1 MKLFLTLFLASFTTL
16 FGQKLNFDIM
26 VEYTTTYE
34 NSNYDR
40 SAYAMSSNENYI
52 LKIVSYLDGQKVA
65 YVSDLKGLKSHE
77 FSITE
82 SIIEND
88 LKNIKFTY
96 IKTVKHKF
104 ARTMARGVY
113 FDFISVSNSDGVETV
128 NLNSY
133 KNKAKTKL
141 TSSLEL
147 KMIKS
152 EVNLFPL
159 FRFLCLHPCE
169 YITELNYN
177 GAGLVTNC
185 VNKNGAKTHVL
196 KAIEDANLE
205 LTIPN
210 LFKFAP

>member
-1 MKLFLTLFLASFTTL
+1 MKLFLTFFLASLTTV

-34 NSNYDR
+34 NSNYDK
-40 SAYAMSSNENYI
+40 SAYAMSSNDNYI
-52 LKIVSYLDGQKVA
+52 LKIVSYADGQKIA
-65 YVSDLKGLKSHE
+65 YVADLKGLKSHE

-104 ARTMARGVY
+104 ARTMARGIY
-113 FDFISVSNSDGVETV
+113 FDFVSESNNDGVETV
-128 NLNSY
+128 KLNSY

-141 TSSLEL
+141 SNSLEL
-147 KMIKS
+147 KIIKS

-159 FRFLCLHPCE
+159 FRFLCLHPFE

-185 VNKNGAKTHVL
+185 INKNGLKIHVL
-196 KAIEDANLE
+196 KAIEEANLE

>member
-1 MKLFLTLFLASFTTL
+1 MKLFLTLFLASLTTV
-16 FGQKLNFDIM
+16 FGQKLHFDVM

-40 SAYAMSSNENYI
+40 SAYAMSSNDNYI
-52 LKIVSYLDGQKVA
+52 LKIVSSPDGQKVA
-65 YVSDLKGLKSHE
+65 YVADLKALKSHE

-104 ARTMARGVY
+104 ARTTARGIY
-113 FDFISVSNSDGVETV
+113 FDFMSVSNRDGLETV

-133 KNKAKTKL
+133 KNNAKTKL
-141 TSSLEL
+141 TNSLEL
-147 KMIKS
+147 KIIKS

-159 FRFLCLHPCE
+159 FRFICLHPFE

-185 VNKNGAKTHVL
+185 VNKNGLKIHVL
-196 KAIEDANLE
+196 KAFGEANLE
-205 LTIPN
+205 ITIPN
-210 LFKFAP
+210 

>member
-1 MKLFLTLFLASFTTL
+1 MKLFLTFFLASLTTV

-26 VEYTTTYE
+26 VEYTTIYE
-34 NSNYDR
+34 NSNYDK
-40 SAYAMSSNENYI
+40 SAYAMSSNDNYI
-52 LKIVSYLDGQKVA
+52 LKIVSYADGQKIA
-65 YVSDLKGLKSHE
+65 YVADLKGLKSHE

-104 ARTMARGVY
+104 ARTMARGIY
-113 FDFISVSNSDGVETV
+113 FDFVSESNNDGVETV
-128 NLNSY
+128 KLNSY

-141 TSSLEL
+141 SNSLEL
-147 KMIKS
+147 KIIKS

-159 FRFLCLHPCE
+159 FRFLCLHPFE

-185 VNKNGAKTHVL
+185 INKNGLKIHVL
-196 KAIEDANLE
+196 KAIQEANLE
-205 LTIPN
+205 ITIPN
-210 LFKFAP
+210 

>member
-1 MKLFLTLFLASFTTL
+1 MKLFLTLFLASLTTV
-16 FGQKLNFDIM
+16 FGQKLHFDVM

-40 SAYAMSSNENYI
+40 SAYAMSSNDNYI
-52 LKIVSYLDGQKVA
+52 LKIVSSPDGQKVA
-65 YVSDLKGLKSHE
+65 YVADLKALKSHE

-104 ARTMARGVY
+104 ARTTARGVY
-113 FDFISVSNSDGVETV
+113 FDFMSVSNSDGVETV

-133 KNKAKTKL
+133 KNKSKTKL
-141 TSSLEL
+141 TNSLEL
-147 KMIKS
+147 KIIKS
-152 EVNLFPL
+152 ELNLFPL
-159 FRFLCLHPCE
+159 FRFICLHPFE

-185 VNKNGAKTHVL
+185 VNKNGEKTHVL
-196 KAIEDANLE
+196 KAFREVNFE
-205 LTIPN
+205 LTVPN
-210 LFKFAP
+210 

>member
-1 MKLFLTLFLASFTTL
+1 MKLFLTLFLASLTTV
-16 FGQKLNFDIM
+16 FGQKLHFDVM

-40 SAYAMSSNENYI
+40 SAYAMSSNDNYI
-52 LKIVSYLDGQKVA
+52 LKIVSSPDGQKVA
-65 YVSDLKGLKSHE
+65 YVADLKALKSHE

-104 ARTMARGVY
+104 ARTTARGVY
-113 FDFISVSNSDGVETV
+113 FDFMSVSNSDGVETV

-133 KNKAKTKL
+133 KNKSKTKL
-141 TSSLEL
+141 TNSLEL
-147 KMIKS
+147 KIIKS

-159 FRFLCLHPCE
+159 FRFICLHPFE

-185 VNKNGAKTHVL
+185 VNKNGLKIHVL
-196 KAIEDANLE
+196 KAFGEANLE
-205 LTIPN
+205 ITIPN
-210 LFKFAP
+210 

>member
-1 MKLFLTLFLASFTTL
+1 MKLFLTLFLTSFTAL
-16 FGQKLNFDIM
+16 FGQKLHFDVM

-52 LKIVSYLDGQKVA
+52 LKIVSSADGQKVA
-65 YVSDLKGLKSHE
+65 YVSDLKGLKVHE

-82 SIIEND
+82 SVIEND

-104 ARTMARGVY
+104 ARTTARGIY
-113 FDFISVSNSDGVETV
+113 FDFVSISNNDDVETV

-141 TSSLEL
+141 TNSLEL
-147 KMIKS
+147 KIVKS

-159 FRFLCLHPCE
+159 FRFLCLHPFE
-169 YITELNYN
+169 YIKELNYN

-196 KAIEDANLE
+196 KAIEEANLE

-210 LFKFAP
+210 

>member
-1 MKLFLTLFLASFTTL
+1 MKLFLTLFLASLTTV
-16 FGQKLNFDIM
+16 FGQKLHFDVM

-34 NSNYDR
+34 NSNFDR
-40 SAYAMSSNENYI
+40 SAYAMSSNDNYI
-52 LKIVSYLDGQKVA
+52 LKIVSSPDGQKVA
-65 YVSDLKGLKSHE
+65 YVADLKALKSHE

-104 ARTMARGVY
+104 ARTTARGIY
-113 FDFISVSNSDGVETV
+113 FDFMSVSNSDGVETV

-141 TSSLEL
+141 TNSLEL
-147 KMIKS
+147 KIIKS

-159 FRFLCLHPCE
+159 FRFICLHPFE
-169 YITELNYN
+169 YITEINYN

-196 KAIEDANLE
+196 KAFEKANLE
-205 LTIPN
+205 VTIPY
-210 LFKFAP
+210 

>member
-1 MKLFLTLFLASFTTL
+1 MKLFLTLFLASLTTV
-16 FGQKLNFDIM
+16 FGQKLHFDVM

-34 NSNYDR
+34 NSNFDR
-40 SAYAMSSNENYI
+40 SAYAMSSNDNYI
-52 LKIVSYLDGQKVA
+52 LKIVSSPDGLKVA
-65 YVSDLKGLKSHE
+65 YVADLKALKSHE

-104 ARTMARGVY
+104 ARTTARGIY
-113 FDFISVSNSDGVETV
+113 FDFMSVSNSDGVETV

-141 TSSLEL
+141 TNSLEL
-147 KMIKS
+147 KIIKS
-152 EVNLFPL
+152 EMNLFPL
-159 FRFLCLHPCE
+159 FRFICLHPFE

-185 VNKNGAKTHVL
+185 VSKNGSKKHVL
-196 KAIEDANLE
+196 KAFEKANLE
-205 LTIPN
+205 VTIPY
-210 LFKFAP
+210 

>member
-1 MKLFLTLFLASFTTL
+1 MKLFLTFFLASLTSV

-26 VEYTTTYE
+26 VEYTTIYE
-34 NSNYDR
+34 NSNYDK
-40 SAYAMSSNENYI
+40 SAYAMSSNDNYI
-52 LKIVSYLDGQKVA
+52 LKIVSYADGQKIA
-65 YVSDLKGLKSHE
+65 YVADLKGLKSHE

-104 ARTMARGVY
+104 ARTMARGIY
-113 FDFISVSNSDGVETV
+113 FDFVSESNNDGVETV
-128 NLNSY
+128 KLNSY

-141 TSSLEL
+141 SNSLEL
-147 KMIKS
+147 KIIKS

-159 FRFLCLHPCE
+159 FRCLCLHPFE

-185 VNKNGAKTHVL
+185 INKNGLKIHVL
-196 KAIEDANLE
+196 KAIEEANLE
-205 LTIPN
+205 ITIPN
-210 LFKFAP
+210 

>member
-1 MKLFLTLFLASFTTL
+1 MKLFLTLFLASLTTV
-16 FGQKLNFDIM
+16 FGQKLHFDVM

-34 NSNYDR
+34 NSNFDR
-40 SAYAMSSNENYI
+40 SAYAMSSNDNYI
-52 LKIVSYLDGQKVA
+52 LKIVSSPDGQKVA
-65 YVSDLKGLKSHE
+65 YVADLKALKSHE

-104 ARTMARGVY
+104 ARTTARGIY
-113 FDFISVSNSDGVETV
+113 FDFMSVSNSDGVETV

-141 TSSLEL
+141 TNSLEL
-147 KMIKS
+147 KIIKS

-159 FRFLCLHPCE
+159 FRFICLHPFE

-196 KAIEDANLE
+196 KAFEKANLE
-205 LTIPN
+205 VTIPY
-210 LFKFAP
+210 

>member
-1 MKLFLTLFLASFTTL
+1 MKLFLTFFLASLTTV

-26 VEYTTTYE
+26 VEYTTIYE
-34 NSNYDR
+34 NSNYDK
-40 SAYAMSSNENYI
+40 SAYAMSSNDNYI
-52 LKIVSYLDGQKVA
+52 LKIVSYADGQKIA
-65 YVSDLKGLKSHE
+65 YVADLKGLKSHE

-96 IKTVKHKF
+96 IKTIKHKF
-104 ARTMARGVY
+104 ARTMARGIY
-113 FDFISVSNSDGVETV
+113 FDFVSESNNDGVETV
-128 NLNSY
+128 KLNSY

-141 TSSLEL
+141 SNSLEL
-147 KMIKS
+147 KIIKS

-159 FRFLCLHPCE
+159 FRFLCLHPFE

-185 VNKNGAKTHVL
+185 INKNGLKIHVL
-196 KAIEDANLE
+196 KAIEEANLE
-205 LTIPN
+205 ITIPN
-210 LFKFAP
+210 